1 MIINKSA
8 KKIIVNY
15 IIPFILIGG
24 WVFFVFYRAFI
35 IEHVFSIV
43 TDSYSHTNLISAPQG
58 EIMQGGKITGFFNA
72 NYDYLGIL
80 GFKTWNFYRIN
91 KDRIVFRIKEK
102 GASDWHYVY
111 EYNTDQFQPNNYFTF
126 GFPIIPDSKGKTFE
140 FDIESLHGQTGDA
153 IGISTDDPV
162 FIAKFQYPKNWV
174 LSTPKTISY
183 FALLKIHN
191 LIKNSEFTSFIY
203 IYLLPAILYLLYI
216 LGPGKTLTKSFGW
229 QFRFAIA
236 AVREFLYHN
245 KIGTSHLLLASGI
258 VADIFFVKNSDLTFS
273 ILIVMLLGIWKV
285 YKRNY
290 DEIFKFA
297 MASLMVSILCYYL
310 QDFQAA
316 ERSASWVWLFLVIWV
331 IHTIFST
338 DKQVRHE

>member
-1 MIINKSA
+1 MTLNKKT

-15 IIPFILIGG
+15 VIPILLIGG
-24 WVFFVFYRAFI
+24 WVFFVFYKAFI

-43 TDSYSHTNLISAPQG
+43 TDAYSHSNLTSVPKG
-58 EIMQGGKITGFFNA
+58 EILQGQKIAGYFQA
-72 NYDYLGIL
+72 NYDNLGIL

-91 KDRIVFRIKEK
+91 KDSTVFRIKEK
-102 GASDWHYVY
+102 GAQDWYY
-111 EYNTDQFQPNNYFTF
+111 SYQYNTDQFQPDNYFTF
-126 GFPIIPDSKGKTFE
+126 GFPIIQASKGKTYEFE
-140 FDIESLHGQTGDA
+140 IESLYGQPGDA
-153 IGISTDDPV
+153 IGISINDPV
-162 FIAKFQYPKNWV
+162 FIAKYQYPKDEV
-174 LSTPKTISY
+174 LSSPKAIGF

-203 IYLLPAILYLLYI
+203 IYLLPAVLYLLYI

-229 QFRFAIA
+229 QFRFVIA
-236 AVREFLYHN
+236 AIRRFLFEN

-258 VADIFFVKNSDLTFS
+258 VADTFFVKNSDLTFS
-273 ILIVMLLGIWKV
+273 ILVVMLLGIWMV

-297 MASLMVSILCYYL
+297 IVSITVSIICYYL

-316 ERSASWVWLFLVIWV
+316 ERSASWVWIFLSIWV
-331 IHTIFST
+331 VHTIFSISNS
-338 DKQVRHE
+338 